1 MKKTLKSITAIFM
14 IVLTLFSCCSVVL
27 AADEPES
34 AVVDVVYDE
43 NGNRVGFKTITV
55 GEKVYYDLYD
65 GKNTLDGKDNM
76 DFYEAV
82 LTKENENGDTAL
94 ELWSHVADNVFRI
107 TGPGYGYNDYFD
119 YRDNYDKWYATD
131 EPNVDVDSEA
141 NADIDLQLQLSQT
154 NPYESGDLEW
164 HCVRATGLQRF
175 YSLNGVQTAMLDQL
189 VDVCGEQETAEY
201 FKRDAIKYC
210 TLNGEGLELLK
221 DTTAQPVLAHVVS
234 NQYDAEGKPRY
245 FSSFGIAFYD
255 FELTPIVEEGLQY
268 ISAADNYESLL
279 EASENKVPGVSYVV
293 DDDSSAGVSY
303 IQNPTSISASA
314 SVSASK
320 SVTNSLSTSF
330 SESNSHTFSKA
341 LSIGT
346 EITPIKDFF
355 KFSVGVNFST
365 SDAFSTAF
373 SESTSVSETIS
384 TSSSAS
390 VTLPPY
396 TEIGIRQTTS
406 TVDKAFTYNCPV
418 YVTYKVVIFAMN
430 AGYTQGI
437 VSDEG
442 SWEGSAYEQGSV
454 CVGFGSDENLGGI
467 SATEN
472 LYNRVKASSPSFEV
486 AYGNVSGS
494 KVDHDLYDEYESIN
508 YIDWASSEAN
518 SDLKDWADK
527 AKNNIPMSSMGGT
540 MNIKTDTIGTEL
552 TQVYPM
558 YDLER
563 VRFEGDGTY
572 NLAIGGSLDLNTVN
586 VVGLNKFDH
595 PYYGFRATM
604 GSWHLCDKNG
614 NDLPAY
620 EAGKGIS
627 VTAAPTTQ
635 LITAYELGDYYLR
648 FDIDEEYYTKAVDRK
663 TYITNDD
670 LEMTAIMKLSVTDT
684 GNNHTCRPGGWIT
697 YIPAN
702 CVVDGERYRNCLTCS
717 KRMATEVIPKADH
730 IPVESVT
737 SATCISDGSKITTC
751 LTCKTIISNEVI
763 PAKGHGSTYSVTTV
777 TTTCTRDGEKALY
790 CYDCN
795 KLVGSE
801 AIASTGHDNGVWKVD
816 FEATPEHEGQMTKY
830 CSTCNFALE
839 SKTFAYHTHSYTS
852 LRSNNDGTHSRS
864 CYLCGYTEIND
875 CDYNETVTPATCT
888 VDGKI
893 TYQCKDCKHKY
904 SETDSYAQGHTWGT
918 WTASDDGNHSAT
930 CTVCGEAETTAHV
943 FVEYIPNNDA
953 TKDADGTKTATCVVC
968 SAKDTVIDE
977 GSKLVDTPEDP
988 AGGCDHMCHNSGIS
1002 GIFWKIIRIFWKL
1015 FRMNPVCECGVA
1027 HY

>member
-1 MKKTLKSITAIFM
+1 MKKTFKSITAIFM

-27 AADEPES
+27 AADEPEA
-34 AVVDVVYDE
+34 AVLDVVYDE
-43 NGNRVGFKTITV
+43 DGNRVGFKTITV

-65 GKNTLDGKDNM
+65 GVATLDGKEYI
-76 DFYEAV
+76 DFYKDV
-82 LTKENENGDTAL
+82 LTKEYNGDSAL
-94 ELWSHVADNVFRI
+94 EIWSQVAENVFRI
-107 TGPGYGYNDYFD
+107 GGTKYGYNMGFE
-119 YRDNYDKWYATD
+119 NYDDWYDRNLPDTD
-131 EPNVDVDSEA
+131 GNDEENC
-141 NADIDLQLQLSQT
+141 DINLQEQLAQT
-154 NPYESGDLEW
+154 APYEAGELEDC
-164 HCVRATGLQRF
+164 CVRATGLQT
-175 YSLNGVQTAMLDQL
+175 YYDLNSVENTMLNQI
-189 VDVCGEQETAEY
+189 VDVCGEANDADA
-201 FKRDAIKYC
+201 FKENVIKYC
-210 TLNGEGLELLK
+210 TAEKGFELFD
-221 DTTAQPVLAHVVS
+221 DTSAQPVLAHIVS
-234 NQYDAEGKPRY
+234 NQYDCWDTTRY

-255 FELTPIVEEGLQY
+255 FELTPIVEEGLKY

-293 DDDSSAGVSY
+293 DNSSAGVNY

-330 SESNSHTFSKA
+330 SESDSHTFSKA

-373 SESTSVSETIS
+373 SEGTSVSETIS

-396 TEIGIRQTTS
+396 TEIGITQTTS
-406 TVDKAFTYNCPV
+406 SVEQEFMYECPV
-418 YVTYKVVIFAMN
+418 YVTYKVAIFGLN
-430 AGYTQGI
+430 GYYAQDSGGGGWK
-437 VSDEG
+437 SG
-442 SWEGSAYEQGSV
+442 PYAQGSIFV
-454 CVGFGSDENLGGI
+454 NFGCDEVMGGI

-472 LYNRVKASSPSFEV
+472 LYKRFNAKSPSFESV
-486 AYGNVSGS
+486 YGNVSGAYVYH
-494 KVDHDLYDEYESIN
+494 KGGNHDHELIK

-518 SDLKDWADK
+518 SDLKNWVDK

-540 MNIKTDTIGTEL
+540 MNIKTDTFGTEL
-552 TQVYPM
+552 TQIYPM

-670 LEMTAIMKLSVTDT
+670 LEMTAIMKVSVTDT

-717 KRMATEVIPKADH
+717 KRLATEVIPKADH
-730 IPVESVT
+730 VPVEVVT
-737 SATCISDGSKITTC
+737 SATCTTDGSKTTTC
-751 LTCKTIISNEVI
+751 LTCKAIISNEVI
-763 PAKGHGSTYSVTTV
+763 PAKGHGKTYSVTTV
-777 TTTCTRDGEKALY
+777 TPTCTRDGEKALY
-790 CYDCN
+790 CLDCN
-795 KLVGSE
+795 KLIGSE
-801 AIASTGHDNGVWKVD
+801 TIASTGHDNGVWKVD

-830 CSTCNFALE
+830 CSTCNYALE
-839 SKTFAYHTHSYTS
+839 SKTFAYHTHSYTTWGT
-852 LRSNNDGTHSRS
+852 NGNGTHTRS
-864 CYLCGYTEIND
+864 CYLCSFTETAN
-875 CDYNETVTPATCT
+875 CDYDETVTPATCT
-888 VDGKI
+888 ADGKT
-893 TYQCKDCKHKY
+893 TYQCKACKHKY
-904 SETDSYAQGHTWGT
+904 SETSSYAKGHSWGT
-918 WTASDDGNHSAT
+918 WTASEDGNHSAS
-930 CTVCGEAETTAHV
+930 CTVCGESENSPHI

-968 SAKDTVIDE
+968 AAKDTVIDE

-988 AGGCDHMCHNSGIS
+988 DDSCSHICHSTGIS
-1002 GIFWKIIRIFWKL
+1002 SFFWKIIRIFWKL
-1015 FRMNPVCECGVA
+1015 FRMNPVCECGAA